1 MKLKKITLLLEQ
13 ESNVNTIRK
22 AILEKLPMTIT
33 YQGPE
38 GEVASGTRYNV
49 IPVVLG
55 QKRGSNNY
63 VIWAY
68 TTSGVS
74 KKGNL
79 PDWRMFRVDRIV
91 NAQIE
96 SDAQP
101 VNLESISGYLKK
113 APVDMKSL
121 SRVLVYSDLVAN
133 VYKEKYGI
141 WKADRLATGKNAI
154 PGEGTRRKIKIDIK
168 KDIDL
173 SLKTDFDDKYQE
185 VITNKSNDKHKIDVY
200 NDLIPKIKDTNGV
213 KTITNNDFNT
223 AVSNLYYKKEGD
235 WKNYQRE
242 IGKSVELGLGNKRMF
257 TKQSQGELQ
266 DLLKQNNVSIS
277 DQQPDQQ
284 PDQQQPDQP
293 EISQPEEK
301 NNNETLAEIYK
312 NFKRLIN

>member
-1 MKLKKITLLLEQ
+1 MKLKNITLLLEQ
-13 ESNVNTIRK
+13 ESTVNTIRK
-22 AILEKLPMTIT
+22 AILERLPMTIT

-38 GEVASGTRYNV
+38 GEVLSGTRYNV

-55 QKRGSNNY
+55 QKKGSNNY

-74 KKGNL
+74 KKGHL

-113 APVDMKSL
+113 SPVDMKSL

-133 VYKEKYGI
+133 AYKEKFGI
-141 WKADRLATGKNAI
+141 WKADRLAAGKNVIA
-154 PGEGTRRKIKIDIK
+154 GQGTRRKMKTDIK

-173 SLKTDFDDKYQE
+173 ALKGDFEDKYQE
-185 VITNKSNDKHKIDVY
+185 VITNKPNDKHKLTVY
-200 NDLIPKIKDTNGV
+200 NDLTPKIKDINGV
-213 KTITNNDFNT
+213 KTITTNDFNT
-223 AVSNLYYKKEGD
+223 AVSDLYYKKEGD

-242 IGKSVELGLGNKRMF
+242 IGKPTELGLGNKRMF
-257 TKQSQGELQ
+257 TKQAQGELQ
-266 DLLKQNNVSIS
+266 DLLKQNNVTIS
-277 DQQPDQQ
+277 DQQSEVD
-284 PDQQQPDQP
+284 DT
-293 EISQPEEK
+293 ELNQPEEEK
-301 NNNETLAEIYK
+301 TGNEMLAEIYK
-312 NFKRLIN
+312 TFKRLIK